1 MKSGIEPKDKEIP
14 TGYFVEKNGQT
25 SFVCGRNIVHLT
37 EHFSD
42 EKQTVETLAENVMR
56 YEMKKP

>member
-14 TGYFVEKNGQT
+14 TGYFVEKDGQT

-42 EKQTVETLAENVMR
+42 KKQTVETLAENVMR